1 MDRIYCAEQIVVPPE
16 LPAIIKAYSKEVI
29 RYQPE
34 DLVAFSRDYFASLSQ
49 GQHKG
54 FLAKLESEAHKEL
67 LADIERKA
75 DEVSDL
81 SCTVLSHIHTC
92 VCVCCMM

>member
-54 FLAKLESEAHKEL
+54 FLAKLESEAHREL

-75 DEVSDL
+75 DEVREKPWFIL
-81 SCTVLSHIHTC
+81 YYMCISHTHIC
-92 VCVCCMM
+92 V